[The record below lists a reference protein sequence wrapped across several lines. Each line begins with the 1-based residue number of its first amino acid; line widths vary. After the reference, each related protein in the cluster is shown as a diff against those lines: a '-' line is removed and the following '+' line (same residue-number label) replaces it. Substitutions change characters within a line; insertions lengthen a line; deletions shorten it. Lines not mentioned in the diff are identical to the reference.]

1 MKAQL
6 LPHKYQTAGLVAAGS
21 VIIAMIALG
30 AAGINAPVI
39 KAAGRV
45 LLAVALAVAV
55 LSKEKHED
63 EMITDIRLRS
73 IAVTGLIF
81 LLEFIIFAIGEAIA
95 PGSEWFGGY
104 FEHRATADI
113 LDMTMIYIIL
123 FKAQIISGRS
133 NLNEE

>member
-6 LPHKYQTAGLVAAGS
+6 LPHKCQTAGLIAAGA
-21 VIIAMIALG
+21 VIIALIAFG
-30 AAGINAPVI
+30 AAGITSPVI
-39 KAAGRV
+39 KAVGRA
-45 LLAVALAVAV
+45 LLAVALAVAA

-63 EMITDIRLRS
+63 EMIRDIRLRS
-73 IAVTGLIF
+73 IASTGLIF

-123 FKAQIISGRS
+123 FKAQIISGRN
-133 NLNEE
+133 NLNED